1 MKELTKLYDTD
12 KNVSMKNKKQNSTN
26 SINEFQINHSCGIA
40 YTLSLI
46 GGRWKINILSYLLKE
61 NKLRYNEILK
71 LLPGISE
78 RMLISKLKELQS
90 DNLVNRIVHQQV
102 PPKVEY
108 ELTDLG
114 KSLNEIILLMD
125 NWGEDRLEKK

>member
-1 MKELTKLYDTD
+1 MENRKL
-12 KNVSMKNKKQNSTN
+12 NSTN
-26 SINEFQINHSCGIA
+26 SINELQINNSCGIA

-46 GGRWKINILSYLLKE
+46 GGRWKINILSYLLQK
-61 NKLRYNEILK
+61 NKLRYSEILK

-78 RMLISKLKELQS
+78 RMLISKLKELQN

-114 KSLNEIILLMD
+114 KSLKDVISLMD
-125 NWGEDRLEKK
+125 IWGEDKLK